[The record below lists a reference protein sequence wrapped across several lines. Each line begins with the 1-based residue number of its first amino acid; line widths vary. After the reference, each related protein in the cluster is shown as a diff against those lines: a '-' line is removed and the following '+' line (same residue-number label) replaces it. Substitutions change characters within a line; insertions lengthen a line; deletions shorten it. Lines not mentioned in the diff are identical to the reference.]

1 MATVVSARE
10 RVQPHYEASAAGKWL
25 VAFSVMLGTFLSV
38 MDATVVNVAMPH
50 MMGTFGEDLL
60 TITWVSTSYSI
71 AEIIMVTMAAWWTA
85 LLGRKRLFLLSM
97 ALFIVGSILAG
108 TATTLHQMIFY
119 RVVQGIGGGSLMPC
133 SQAIARETFPP
144 SEQGMAMAI
153 YSMGVVLAPAIGPV
167 IGGYLV
173 DKYGWEWVFYINVP
187 FCILGI
193 AMVSAFVHDP
203 PYLKRGVQRVDW
215 NGIILLTVGLTAA
228 QVVLER
234 GEEVDWFASN
244 WIVIGSVIAAVGII
258 GLLIWELKRKEPI
271 IDFRLFKNKL
281 LSVGCAIGSATGF
294 ALFGSSFLLP
304 QFTENLL
311 NYPAYQAGMVLMPRA
326 LAMFLVMPIV
336 GRLYNYVNPRILV
349 GTGITLLMYGYWR
362 LAHLDLAVGFW
373 TFAPILIITGVGMG
387 AAMVT
392 LSTISLSTVPR
403 PQMTGASGLNTLT
416 RREAGN
422 IAYALLA
429 TVLARRTQY
438 HRAILVSNVSN
449 FSDAFQRMD
458 RGLTQRL
465 QNYGYNSAAIGGRDL
480 SLISNMI
487 NRNATIMAY
496 NDCFYVL
503 VPVLMLSMFLLF
515 LLPKRGY
522 VPETEAASH

>member
-1 MATVVSARE
+1 
-10 RVQPHYEASAAGKWL
+10 
-25 VAFSVMLGTFLSV
+25 
-38 MDATVVNVAMPH
+38 
-50 MMGTFGEDLL
+50 
-60 TITWVSTSYSI
+60 
-71 AEIIMVTMAAWWTA
+71 
-85 LLGRKRLFLLSM
+85 
-97 ALFIVGSILAG
+97 
-108 TATTLHQMIFY
+108 
-119 RVVQGIGGGSLMPC
+119 
-133 SQAIARETFPP
+133 
-144 SEQGMAMAI
+144 MAMAV

-187 FCILGI
+187 FCILGM

-203 PYLKRGVQRVDW
+203 PYLKRGVTRIDW
-215 NGIILLTVGLTAA
+215 TGIILLTVGLTAA

-244 WIVIGSVIAAVGII
+244 WIIVGSVTAAVGIL
-258 GLLIWELKRKEPI
+258 GLLIWELKRREPI
-271 IDFRLFKNKL
+271 IDFRLFRNKL
-281 LSVGCAIGSATGF
+281 LSVGCAIGSASGF

-311 NYPAYQAGMVLMPRA
+311 GYPAYQAGLVLMPRA

-336 GRLYNYVNPRILV
+336 GRLYNHVSPRLLV
-349 GTGITLLMYGYWR
+349 GCGISLLMYGYWR

-373 TFAPILIITGVGMG
+373 SFAPILVLTGLGMG
-387 AAMVT
+387 MAMVT
-392 LSTISLSTVPR
+392 LSTISLSTIPR

-429 TVLARRTQY
+429 TLLSRRTQF
-438 HRAILVSNVSN
+438 HRAMLISNVSD
-449 FSDAFQRMD
+449 FSNAFQRMD
-458 RGLTQRL
+458 RGLTQSL

-496 NDCFYVL
+496 NDCFYIL
-503 VPVLMLSMFLLF
+503 VPVLLASLLLLP

-522 VPETEAASH
+522 VPEAEAASH